1 MLEKE
6 KIRFFDTERLTET
19 KDFSAHCKTSYLQ
32 SALKD
37 RFPDMKFQVTSAS
50 INRTGMYVSKEA
62 AWIKLIGGDNRIRNL
77 PPYCEV
83 TIDVSTG
90 RHTQTIIIW
99 SPFAWNDRFAG
110 TAGGGTCTG
119 GRGQINTPNNTQR
132 GWTMGY
138 ALINGFTCATT
149 DSGNQGSCDKWG
161 RDRECLENWSYRG
174 THNMTIFGKAV
185 AEILHG
191 RPVRYSY
198 MNGGSGGG
206 RQSLAEA
213 QFYPN
218 DYDGIWASALPSTGH
233 NFLLPVFGLSLS

>member
-50 INRTGMYVSKEA
+50 INQTGMYVSKEA

-99 SPFAWNDRFAG
+99 EEKRSEMICWR
-110 TAGGGTCTG
+110 
-119 GRGQINTPNNTQR
+119 
-132 GWTMGY
+132 
-138 ALINGFTCATT
+138 
-149 DSGNQGSCDKWG
+149 
-161 RDRECLENWSYRG
+161 
-174 THNMTIFGKAV
+174 H
-185 AEILHG
+185 
-191 RPVRYSY
+191 
-198 MNGGSGGG
+198 
-206 RQSLAEA
+206 
-213 QFYPN
+213 
-218 DYDGIWASALPSTGH
+218 
-233 NFLLPVFGLSLS
+233 LSMIMRSITSIVPMM

>member
-1 MLEKE
+1 
-6 KIRFFDTERLTET
+6 
-19 KDFSAHCKTSYLQ
+19 
-32 SALKD
+32 
-37 RFPDMKFQVTSAS
+37 
-50 INRTGMYVSKEA
+50 
-62 AWIKLIGGDNRIRNL
+62 
-77 PPYCEV
+77 
-83 TIDVSTG
+83 
-90 RHTQTIIIW
+90 
-99 SPFAWNDRFAG
+99 
-110 TAGGGTCTG
+110 
-119 GRGQINTPNNTQR
+119 
-132 GWTMGY
+132 MGY

-218 DYDGIWASALPSTGH
+218 DYDGIWASCPAINWTQFLASGLWAVTVMNEYDHILGLPQNQRFPRCCT
-233 NFLLPVFGLSLS
+233 

>member
-50 INRTGMYVSKEA
+50 INQTGMYVSKEA

-90 RHTQTIIIW
+90 RHTQTII
-99 SPFAWNDRFAG
+99 
-110 TAGGGTCTG
+110 TG
-119 GRGQINTPNNTQR
+119 EP
-132 GWTMGY
+132 
-138 ALINGFTCATT
+138 
-149 DSGNQGSCDKWG
+149 
-161 RDRECLENWSYRG
+161 
-174 THNMTIFGKAV
+174 TI
-185 AEILHG
+185 
-191 RPVRYSY
+191 
-198 MNGGSGGG
+198 
-206 RQSLAEA
+206 
-213 QFYPN
+213 
-218 DYDGIWASALPSTGH
+218 
-233 NFLLPVFGLSLS
+233 

>member
-50 INRTGMYVSKEA
+50 INQTGMYVSKEA

-110 TAGGGTCTG
+110 TAGGGT
-119 GRGQINTPNNTQR
+119 
-132 GWTMGY
+132 
-138 ALINGFTCATT
+138 
-149 DSGNQGSCDKWG
+149 
-161 RDRECLENWSYRG
+161 
-174 THNMTIFGKAV
+174 
-185 AEILHG
+185 
-191 RPVRYSY
+191 
-198 MNGGSGGG
+198 
-206 RQSLAEA
+206 
-213 QFYPN
+213 
-218 DYDGIWASALPSTGH
+218 
-233 NFLLPVFGLSLS
+233 

>member
-99 SPFAWNDRFAG
+99 SPLPG
-110 TAGGGTCTG
+110 MTG
-119 GRGQINTPNNTQR
+119 LPELQEVVHAQ
-132 GWTMGY
+132 
-138 ALINGFTCATT
+138 
-149 DSGNQGSCDKWG
+149 
-161 RDRECLENWSYRG
+161 
-174 THNMTIFGKAV
+174 
-185 AEILHG
+185 AEG
-191 RPVRYSY
+191 DDQY
-198 MNGGSGGG
+198 
-206 RQSLAEA
+206 
-213 QFYPN
+213 
-218 DYDGIWASALPSTGH
+218 TK
-233 NFLLPVFGLSLS
+233 